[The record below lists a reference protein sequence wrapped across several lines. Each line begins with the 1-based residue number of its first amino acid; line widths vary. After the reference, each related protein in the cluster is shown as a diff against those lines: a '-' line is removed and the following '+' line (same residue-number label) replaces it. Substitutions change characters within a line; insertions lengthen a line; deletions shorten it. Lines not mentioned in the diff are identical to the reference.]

1 LFYAPF
7 TASLG
12 EKATG
17 FGNPPATI
25 PECPMPRLLLAL
37 AVLGATLLPAAAQP
51 QPDFGPRVPVL
62 TDWTGLYVGLAG
74 GAVTSNVEG
83 ISSLSALRTTTTA
96 NGWQFGALAG
106 FNLQLGPIVLGVEGD
121 LTLLKAS
128 AATQVVGGVVAADI
142 DWLATLRG
150 RIGVPVLNLLPY
162 VTAGVAMSNVDMT
175 FLTVGNDANV
185 MRGWTAGAGLEAALV
200 GGWRLRGEYLYA
212 RTDQAR
218 FTVPG
223 GATWEAQS
231 GIHTLRAAVVVR
243 FGN

>member
-1 LFYAPF
+1 MPCRAL
-7 TASLG
+7 TA
-12 EKATG
+12 
-17 FGNPPATI
+17 
-25 PECPMPRLLLAL
+25 LAL
-37 AVLGATLLPAAAQP
+37 AVAFTVPAAAQ
-51 QPDFGPRVPVL
+51 QGDFGPRVPVV
-62 TDWTGLYVGLAG
+62 TDWTGLYVGLSA

-83 ISSLSALRTTTTA
+83 ISSLTALRTTTTA

-106 FNLQLGPIVLGVEGD
+106 FNLQVGPVVLGVEGD
-121 LTLLKAS
+121 VTLLKAS
-128 AATQVVGGVVAADI
+128 AATQVTGGVIAADV

-150 RIGVPVLNLLPY
+150 RIGVPILNLLPY

-185 MRGWTAGAGLEAALV
+185 MRGWAAGAGLEAALI

-212 RTDQAR
+212 RTEQER
-218 FTVPG
+218 FTAPT

-231 GIHTLRAAVVVR
+231 GIHTLRAAIVVR